1 MRYVLAPLAAIT
13 VCLAAAQLVTATD
26 LKTVKTEPA
35 SIDIQALARSVGNDL
50 PVTVAD
56 AI

>member
-1 MRYVLAPLAAIT
+1 MRYVFAPMAVLVAL
-13 VCLAAAQLVTATD
+13 LAAAQLVTATD
-26 LKTVKTEPA
+26 LKVA
-35 SIDIQALARSVGNDL
+35 NADQVSIDIAALTRAAGNL

>member
-1 MRYVLAPLAAIT
+1 MRYVLTLFAVMVAIFT
-13 VCLAAAQLVTATD
+13 GAQLFTATD
-26 LKTVKTEPA
+26 LKVAKADQA
-35 SIDIQALARSVGNDL
+35 SIDIEALTRAAKDL

>member
-1 MRYVLAPLAAIT
+1 MRYVFAIMIAFF
-13 VCLAAAQLVTATD
+13 AAAQLVTSTD
-26 LKTVKTEPA
+26 VQVAKADQKSVV
-35 SIDIQALARSVGNDL
+35 SIDIAALTRAAGDL